1 MTSRKTKKI
10 VSSEISNSESEIN
23 SCLES
28 ASLDSDGDFER
39 PFIEGKKFEYEID
52 ISEPIFEIHR
62 VVSGNKVRN
71 KVKPS
76 WSPLLNHRVW
86 NEFKADCVWSF
97 KRADVISNEVRAV
110 GHCSFDGCNATIKVH
125 TMENLMKMKVNID
138 DFDGNVLHDG
148 KKRRVFGAQK
158 AEIDKMLKEASAAKV
173 HRKLVKSTMEPGD
186 VEPPHLP
193 TKNALRIR
201 KHRNRIVDGQNDVYK
216 ALSSMA
222 DRKYKKIIHYI
233 GYKPFYVIYSSP
245 LQRKWYRTQT
255 VDNRRIISLDATG
268 LLVIPPE
275 GSRISNAKT
284 VKSNGQTKYQT
295 IFLYA
300 IILRGIVPVPVAVM
314 ISQDHTMRF
323 LTFWLSIWS
332 FNNEVPDEIILDQS
346 AALFGAC
353 TRAFTN
359 YKSTNAYISA
369 CMDCLLN
376 DAPPP
381 PVFLRIDRYH
391 FVCTIHR
398 IKKFRK
404 MDPLKRILLKAVFG
418 LLLLCDDLKAVK
430 KIVTDLFTLIRYR
443 YMTKECKN
451 SLDDLQ
457 AACETHNISIDKEE
471 EYDDGQ
477 TSDGQNSDDDRG
489 ENIVDHSENDS
500 YKETSSYRYFS
511 TIPHVSFFIN

>member
-28 ASLDSDGDFER
+28 ASLDSEGDFER

-71 KVKPS
+71 KVKPN

-138 DFDGNVLHDG
+138 DFDVLHDG

-158 AEIDKMLKEASAAKV
+158 AEINKMLKEASAAKV

-332 FNNEVPDEIILDQS
+332 FNN
-346 AALFGAC
+346 ALFGAC

-369 CMDCLLN
+369 CMD
-376 DAPPP
+376 
-381 PVFLRIDRYH
+381 
-391 FVCTIHR
+391 
-398 IKKFRK
+398 
-404 MDPLKRILLKAVFG
+404 
-418 LLLLCDDLKAVK
+418 
-430 KIVTDLFTLIRYR
+430 
-443 YMTKECKN
+443 
-451 SLDDLQ
+451 
-457 AACETHNISIDKEE
+457 
-471 EYDDGQ
+471 
-477 TSDGQNSDDDRG
+477 
-489 ENIVDHSENDS
+489 
-500 YKETSSYRYFS
+500 
-511 TIPHVSFFIN
+511 